1 MITDYHKIIIKDT
14 LFVFLLVTKVN
25 TTTQA
30 GKSMMFAQNNEHF
43 VQNIL
48 FRVLKIIREES
59 IKLYEQKEKVTLKRK
74 SKMLPNAEANENKC
88 WFVEDNF
95 WKSWNN

>member
-1 MITDYHKIIIKDT
+1 MLSVSL
-14 LFVFLLVTKVN
+14 LFVFLLVIKVN
-25 TTTQA
+25 PTTQA

-48 FRVLKIIREES
+48 FRVLNIIREES
-59 IKLYEQKEKVTLKRK
+59 IKLYEQNEKVTLKRK